1 MNYSEIT
8 LNGNWQVAPASK
20 VETVGEITNYGVADS
35 VAVGSIP
42 YIGDPISTVQ
52 YHYHTNWCSCCYH
65 VCSTKSAREQVI
77 DEILTK
83 MADAVSKDD
92 FKQAK
97 KLAQLAKAV
106 KEL

>member
-1 MNYSEIT
+1 MNT
-8 LNGNWQVAPASK
+8 QFFTDGQWHVTPV
-20 VETVGEITNYGVADS
+20 VEGTKTETYGEIASYGSA
-35 VAVGSIP
+35 
-42 YIGDPISTVQ
+42 IGYMQ
-52 YHYHTNWCSCCYH
+52 WHYPCTCSCYH
-65 VCSTKSAREQVI
+65 LYPTKSAREQVI

-97 KLAQLAKAV
+97 KFAQLAKAV

>member
-1 MNYSEIT
+1 MNYSEIA
-8 LNGNWQVAPASK
+8 LNGTWQIGDASNFQNGGE
-20 VETVGEITNYGVADS
+20 VTSYGTVDS
-35 VAVGSIP
+35 VA
-42 YIGDPISTVQ
+42 IGTPTIGYLQTHWCGCYCS
-52 YHYHTNWCSCCYH
+52 HYH
-65 VCSTKSAREQVI
+65 VAPVKSAREQVI
-77 DEILTK
+77 EEIMTK